1 MTFSTG
7 IFSTIAAVAAIMPTK
22 PADGFR
28 DDGRVFSTETR
39 QALVRE
45 RAGLAQ
51 QTGIQL
57 FIDTNTY
64 LDGSQSAG
72 ERSRALLKAWAD
84 NQRGVI
90 ICVDR
95 SSRGLPILHVSA
107 DLWQRYTEPELITV
121 LRLAAEEM
129 GRSKVTEESITSGVR
144 LLMKELGELEILAR
158 QRGNAFQSSDLLFA
172 GIFSGCLFL
181 GGFVIMLVAR
191 RLGQGE
197 DHRAVQYYLPDVEV
211 GQRFG
216 APCGGGVVV
225 EVQYRR

>member
-7 IFSTIAAVAAIMPTK
+7 ILSMAAAVATMLP
-22 PADGFR
+22 PAPVDGLR
-28 DDGRVFSTETR
+28 DDGRVFSTVTK
-39 QALVRE
+39 QALIQE
-45 RAGLAQ
+45 RAAFAQ

-107 DLWQRYTEPELITV
+107 DLWRRYSEPELITA
-121 LRLAAEEM
+121 LRIAAEQM
-129 GRSKVTEESITSGVR
+129 GRSKVTEESITSGLR
-144 LLMKELGELEILAR
+144 LLMKELGRLENLAR

-172 GIFSGCLFL
+172 GIFTGCLFI
-181 GGFVIMLVAR
+181 GAFVIMLIAR

-197 DHRAVQYYLPDVEV
+197 DHRAVQHYFPDVEV

-225 EVQYRR
+225 EVEYRR